1 MHLAIIDAERVR
13 ELLPMADCV
22 DAMADAMVASSTG
35 RIAVPPRII
44 MPLID
49 QSGYFAVM
57 PGSSAEPL
65 VYGAKVVSLHPGNPA
80 RGLPAIQG
88 FVVLFDHRTGSPVA
102 LVDGAE
108 ITAMRTAAASGLAT
122 RLLARPDAKTLG
134 LFGTGV
140 QAASHL
146 EAMRAVRP
154 IASVRVWGRSPDKV
168 GAFAASQT
176 ARHGI
181 PVEAASAEDAAAS
194 DIVCTVT
201 GSPTPVVRGVW
212 IAPGTHLNLVGA
224 HSKTTREVDTDLIA
238 RARVWVDSLEST
250 MNEGG
255 DLLIPIQEGAIG
267 PNHIVGE
274 IGRLVLGEVE
284 GRRTPDEIT
293 VYNSLGVVG
302 QDLVAAHRVF
312 GRFQSEAGR
321 APHPAR

>member
-1 MHLAIIDAERVR
+1 MRLAIIDAERVR

-22 DAMADAMVASSTG
+22 DAMAEAMVAASTG
-35 RIAVPPRII
+35 RVAIPPRII
-44 MPLID
+44 MPLVD
-49 QSGYFAVM
+49 RSGYFAVM

-88 FVVLFDHRTGSPVA
+88 FVVLFDHHNGNPVA

-122 RLLARPDAKTLG
+122 RLLARPEAKTLG

-146 EAMRAVRP
+146 EAMRAVRR
-154 IASVRVWGRSPDKV
+154 IESVRVWGRSPDKAK
-168 GAFAASQT
+168 AFAARQS
-176 ARHGI
+176 AAHDI
-181 PVEAASAEDAAAS
+181 PVEAASAEAAS
-194 DIVCTVT
+194 AADIVCTVT
-201 GSPTPVVRGVW
+201 GSPTPVVRGAW

-224 HSKTTREVDTDLIA
+224 HSRTTREVDTDLIV

-255 DLLIPIQEGAIG
+255 DLLIPIEEGAIG
-267 PNHIVGE
+267 TDHIVGE
-274 IGRLVLGEVE
+274 IGRLVLGEIE

-293 VYNSLGVVG
+293 VYNSLGIVS

-312 GRFQSEAGR
+312 RRSESEARG
-321 APHPAR
+321 